1 MNRNHDA
8 PSSRDDVPVGNCP
21 PRSKSIV
28 VIAAVV
34 FATWFAFLIYM
45 MVHRITHA
53 IR

>member
-1 MNRNHDA
+1 MNPNRNA
-8 PSSRDDVPVGNCP
+8 QSSPDDVPVGNCP

-34 FATWFAFLIYM
+34 FAAWFAFLIYM